1 MKRIFAAL
9 IICLVALSAS
19 AQEHLKVKGIPID
32 GNVNAF
38 ANKLRNAGLKHN
50 ALFSEKLGRTILEG
64 DFAELH
70 NCKWAFLSTNNGT
83 VCKVIIMSES
93 ITGWIACKNK
103 YNEMKELFST
113 KYELM
118 GSYEYF
124 RNPYYEGDG
133 YELSA
138 LSQKKGDWQCF
149 FKCEEGVINMV
160 LDAADTRE
168 GYINISYE
176 DNINMA
182 KFTEEREKR
191 ISDDI

>member
-1 MKRIFAAL
+1 MKKILAAL
-9 IICLVALSAS
+9 FISLIALSVS
-19 AQEHLKVKGIPID
+19 AQNHLKIKGIPID
-32 GNVNAF
+32 GNINTFV
-38 ANKLRNAGLKHN
+38 NKLKNAGLKQN
-50 ALFSEKLGRTILEG
+50 TLFSESLGRTILEG

-70 NCKWAFLSTNNGT
+70 NCKWAFLSTKNGT
-83 VCKVIIMSES
+83 VCKVIIMSDY
-93 ITGWIACKNK
+93 ITGWFSCKEK
-103 YNEMKELFST
+103 YNEMKALLNT
-113 KYELM
+113 KYELI

-124 RNPYYEGDG
+124 KNPYYDGDG

-149 FKCEEGVINMV
+149 FKCEEGVINLV
-160 LDAADTRE
+160 LDAVDTRE

-182 KFTEEREKR
+182 KYTEEREKR